1 MPAIPH
7 LPPAAKRTVGFFC
20 ASLACALAL
29 TTAVRAD
36 TVPASIRAC
45 IGEADPT
52 QRLAC
57 YDREV
62 ARLIAPAGTFA
73 PPPAALAPAM
83 PSAPTAAVP
92 PAAAAPAL
100 PSPST
105 SPSPS
110 HLTGTVRTA
119 RQSGDTL
126 VVTLEDGAVWVQ
138 SAPATGPL
146 NLKPGEVV
154 HLDRE
159 MGSWFLS
166 NRYGD
171 NLQVKLRQP

>member
-1 MPAIPH
+1 MPTTQH
-7 LPPAAKRTVGFFC
+7 LPPAAQRTVGFFC

-36 TVPASIRAC
+36 AVPASIRAC

-73 PPPAALAPAM
+73 PPPAVSPPALV
-83 PSAPTAAVP
+83 SS
-92 PAAAAPAL
+92 PAAAAAPTPPPPPA
-100 PSPST
+100 